1 MIIKPTKVEAILSL
15 VPNADFAIYDN
26 ANIVWNSHDVPPVTN
41 EEIDA
46 ELVRLLQEYDRNQY
60 QRKRQ
65 PEYPSID
72 NQLDMLW
79 HAIDQNKL
87 DTTSD
92 FYQSL
97 KAVKD
102 KYPKGS

>member
-60 QRKRQ
+60 KHKRQ
-65 PEYPSID
+65 PEYPSIGD
-72 NQLDMLW
+72 QLDDLF
-79 HAIDQNKL
+79 HAGAFSPEMTAKIQ
-87 DTTSD
+87 
-92 FYQSL
+92 
-97 KAVKD
+97 AVKD
-102 KYPKGS
+102 KYPKV